1 MNASSR
7 QTLLPLAVGLSLLVG
22 WHGLSLMLPPFLMA
36 GPLEVLQAMVRHA
49 SVLATAA
56 ATTGSAALAGLG
68 IAAITGLALGGL
80 FTASRV
86 AERALYPYA
95 LLVQTVPVIAIAPL
109 LVVWLDYG
117 WWVSTVSAAIVSFF
131 PLLTGAHVGLRAT
144 DPDRLALL
152 RLYGASP
159 LQQLR
164 LLRLPAA
171 LPHILAGLRTAGG
184 LAVIGAVVGDFVGS
198 NGQPPSLGFVVLKAA
213 ASADVA
219 RSFAAVVVSA
229 ILALVL
235 FAATRA
241 LEQRTIG
248 GWHGDRLP

>member
-1 MNASSR
+1 MPNDR
-7 QTLLPLAVGLSLLVG
+7 RNILPVLVGLSLLAL
-22 WHGLSLMLPPFLMA
+22 WHGLSMVLPPFLLA
-36 GPLEVLQAMVRHA
+36 GPIDVVQAMGQHA
-49 SVLATAA
+49 TTLTTAA
-56 ATTGSAALAGLG
+56 VTTGSAAIAGL
-68 IAAITGLALGGL
+68 ALASAIGLGLGGL

-131 PLLTGAHVGLRAT
+131 PMLTGAHVGLRAT
-144 DPDRLALL
+144 DPNQLFLL
-152 RLYGASP
+152 RLYGATP
-159 LQQLR
+159 MQQIKM
-164 LLRLPAA
+164 LRLPAA

-198 NGQPPSLGFVVLKAA
+198 NGQPPSLGYIVLKAA

-229 ILALVL
+229 LLALAL
-235 FAATRA
+235 FVTTRA
-241 LEQRTIG
+241 LERYTIG
-248 GWHGDRLP
+248 AWHGDRHS

>member
-1 MNASSR
+1 MKSSI
-7 QTLLPLAVGLSLLVG
+7 LLPVGLGVALLALWHLASLA
-22 WHGLSLMLPPFLMA
+22 LPPFLLA
-36 GPLEVLQAMVRHA
+36 GPVAVLQAMVDYA
-49 SVLATAA
+49 DKLAVAA
-56 ATTGSAALAGLG
+56 WTTGSAAVAGLV
-68 IAAITGLALGGL
+68 IASLSGLALGGL
-80 FTASRV
+80 FTASKV

-95 LLVQTVPVIAIAPL
+95 LLIQTVPVIAIAPL

-131 PLLTGAHVGLRAT
+131 PMLTGAHVGLRST
-144 DPDRLALL
+144 DPDQLALL

-159 LQQLR
+159 LQQLKM
-164 LLRLPAA
+164 LRLPSA

-198 NGQPPSLGFVVLKAA
+198 NGQPPSLGYVVLKAA

-229 ILALVL
+229 ILALGL
-235 FAATRA
+235 FAATRF

-248 GWHGDRLP
+248 AWHGDRTP

>member
-1 MNASSR
+1 MSR
-7 QTLLPLAVGLSLLVG
+7 SVLLPGLVGVGLLVAWQLLA
-22 WHGLSLMLPPFLMA
+22 LQLPPFLMA
-36 GPLEVLQAMVRHA
+36 GPADVALALADHA
-49 SVLATAA
+49 EVLATAA
-56 ATTGSAALAGLG
+56 WITGSAAVAGLALASLAGL
-68 IAAITGLALGGL
+68 LLGAL
-80 FTASRV
+80 FTGSRV

-131 PLLTGAHVGLRAT
+131 PMLTGAHVGLRST

-164 LLRLPAA
+164 MLRLPAA

-184 LAVIGAVVGDFVGS
+184 LSVIGAVVGDFVGS
-198 NGQPPSLGFVVLKAA
+198 NGQPPSLGYVVLKAA

-229 ILALVL
+229 ILALAL
-235 FAATRA
+235 FAITRA
-241 LEQRTIG
+241 VERHTIG
-248 GWHGDRLP
+248 AWHGDRLT